1 MDKQNELKIFRYEK
15 KFLED
20 KNFLSITTLSGKL
33 NLSPKDL
40 ETKNIERIFS
50 NSVYYEDGELYLDY
64 ICKLKSGIFL
74 YLSKESP
81 VNVYYDVKIYY
92 NTNQKNEVSLLIK
105 NLIKMKDG
113 NIESWRNSKQN
124 S

>member
-1 MDKQNELKIFRYEK
+1 MDKQNELKIFIYEK

-113 NIESWRNSKQN
+113 NIES
-124 S
+124 

>member
-1 MDKQNELKIFRYEK
+1 MFYELLI
-15 KFLED
+15 
-20 KNFLSITTLSGKL
+20 
-33 NLSPKDL
+33 
-40 ETKNIERIFS
+40 
-50 NSVYYEDGELYLDY
+50 DY

-113 NIESWRNSKQN
+113 NIES
-124 S
+124 